1 MDLYKLYLAV
11 KSEGGFDKVS
21 STKSWKKISPAM
33 TKNFRQPYLW
43 RLLQKQYRKYLLTYE
58 THNQLLNQTRSA
70 NIFLRAPCPVQD
82 LSQPLNMILSSR

>member
-11 KSEGGFDKVS
+11 KSEGGFDKVT

-70 NIFLRAPCPVQD
+70 NIKP
-82 LSQPLNMILSSR
+82 SHNH